1 MLQRHQQSDVL
12 KCCCTD
18 AHVPCPSSNLPV
30 VRMSQIR
37 KPQSSAIAVEIDGAA
52 VAEGCALIVES
63 KAVLDIDTATQL
75 LKGIEIIK

>member
-37 KPQSSAIAVEIDGAA
+37 SQSSDIAVEIDGAA
-52 VAEGCALIVES
+52 VAESCALIVKS
-63 KAVLDIDTATQL
+63 NAVLDYSTATQL
-75 LKGIEIIK
+75 VTCVERIK

>member
-1 MLQRHQQSDVL
+1 L
-12 KCCCTD
+12 
-18 AHVPCPSSNLPV
+18 NLLV
-30 VRMSQIR
+30 VRASQIR

-63 KAVLDIDTATQL
+63 KAVLDIDTAMQL

>member
-1 MLQRHQQSDVL
+1 
-12 KCCCTD
+12 
-18 AHVPCPSSNLPV
+18 
-30 VRMSQIR
+30 MSQIR

>member
-30 VRMSQIR
+30 VRMSQ
-37 KPQSSAIAVEIDGAA
+37 SSDIAVEINGAA

-63 KAVLDIDTATQL
+63 KAVLDYDTAEHL
-75 LKGIEIIK
+75 VKGIGTIK